1 MSEVRYTDAGPEGRL
16 VEVTADGPHGAIG
29 PDGVS
34 PARLPKGQMLGGE
47 LRALDGGPYRLQPHT
62 AATPAPT
69 YRLTVRS
76 GHQTHSVHFQPL
88 ANAEDIIDVNAQQEN
103 P

>member
-47 LRALDGGPYRLQPHT
+47 LRALDGGPYHLQPHT
-62 AATPAPT
+62 APSAAPV
-69 YRLTVRS
+69 YRLTIRS
-76 GHQTHSVHFQPL
+76 GHQVHSVRFQPL
-88 ANAEDIIDVNAQQEN
+88 TDGFDVIDVNAQQEKL
-103 P
+103 